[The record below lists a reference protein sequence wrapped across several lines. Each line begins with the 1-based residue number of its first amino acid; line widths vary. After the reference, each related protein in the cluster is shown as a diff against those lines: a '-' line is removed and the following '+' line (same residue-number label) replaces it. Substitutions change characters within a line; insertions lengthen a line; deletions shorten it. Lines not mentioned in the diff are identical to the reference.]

1 VRSRKLVSLLFL
13 AFTALMLLAAA
24 CADTEQ
30 EATPTSTGT
39 VAASP
44 TGPAASPTERAP
56 SPTVAPTAPPTPTA
70 ELPAATAEAP
80 SPTVEPPSPTAEPPS
95 PTAAAT
101 ATPTPG
107 EEPSVYVEVRA
118 VPEFEGVDLVGLHFE
133 PGVIA
138 VPAGV
143 RVTLRFINEHPGE
156 PHNWAAYFDRAFSE
170 PIPGARTEPCV
181 GPCEREITFMSPGE
195 PGTYFF
201 RCDVWSEEAMRGIL
215 SVE

>member
-13 AFTALMLLAAA
+13 AFTTLMLLAAA
-24 CADTEQ
+24 CADTEE

-39 VAASP
+39 VAAGP
-44 TGPAASPTERAP
+44 TVPAASPTERAP
-56 SPTVAPTAPPTPTA
+56 SPTVVPTAPPTPTA
-70 ELPAATAEAP
+70 ELLSPTAELP

-101 ATPTPG
+101 ATPTPT
-107 EEPSVYVEVRA
+107 EEPSVHVEVRA
-118 VPEFEGVDLVGLHFE
+118 VPEFDGEELVGVHFE
-133 PGVIA
+133 PGVIS

-143 RVTLRFINEHPGE
+143 QVTLRFVNEHPGE
-156 PHNWAAYFDRAFSE
+156 AHNWAAYFDRLFNV

-195 PGTYFF
+195 AGNYFF
-201 RCDVWSEEAMRGIL
+201 RCDIWSEEAMRGVL